1 MIYLKQII
9 FAVENIKLFV
19 SLICALLF
27 PIALLVIEKI
37 VLRIVIRK
45 MNLTDEY
52 KRYKSVNKSLIS
64 ESKFVTAK
72 FRNYKKL
79 NYMFRIIIAVLI
91 AVFILT
97 GNLFSP
103 EKYYDMYGNQY
114 KSEKDIIFY
123 DREGYRYV
131 KDPHAFVKNYDTGE
145 EKRYSCVDSNGY
157 LIDIYKIEETFG
169 DDSFYGLYYNKDKTN
184 FYYNIIFIYWNENGD
199 MVFDNGMIK
208 IENVTSDTNP
218 YDYVK

>member
-1 MIYLKQII
+1 MVYLKQII
-9 FAVENIKLFV
+9 FTSENIKLFV

-45 MNLTDEY
+45 KDLADEY
-52 KRYKSVNKSLIS
+52 IQYKSVNKSLIS
-64 ESKFVTAK
+64 ESKFMTAK
-72 FRNYKKL
+72 FQNYKKL
-79 NYMFRIIIAVLI
+79 NFLLRIIVVALI
-91 AVFILT
+91 VAFILT

-114 KSEKDIIFY
+114 KSKNDIIFY
-123 DREGYRYV
+123 DREGNRYV
-131 KDPHAFVKNYDTGE
+131 KEPHAFVKNYDTGE
-145 EKRYSCVDSNGY
+145 EKRYNAVDSNGY

-169 DDSFYGLYYNKDKTN
+169 DDSLYGLYYNKDKTN
-184 FYYNIIFIYWNENGD
+184 FYYNMIFIYWNENSE
-199 MVFDNGMIK
+199 MVFDNGKTK

>member
-1 MIYLKQII
+1 MLKSII
-9 FAVENIKLFV
+9 SDDYANLFYGLLCAV
-19 SLICALLF
+19 LF
-27 PIALLVIEKI
+27 PIALLIIEKI
-37 VLRIVIRK
+37 ILHILIRK
-45 MNLTDEY
+45 KNLTDEY
-52 KRYKSVNKSLIS
+52 KQYKSVNKSLIS

-91 AVFILT
+91 VAIIST

-103 EKYYDMYGNQY
+103 EKYYDMHGNEFHS
-114 KSEKDIIFY
+114 KEDVIFY
-123 DREGYRYV
+123 DREGNRYV
-131 KDPHAFVKNYDTGE
+131 NEPHAFVKNYDTGE

-169 DDSFYGLYYNKDKTN
+169 DDYFYGLYYNKDKTN
-184 FYYNIIFIYWNENGD
+184 FYYNMIFIYWNENGE

-208 IENVTSDTNP
+208 IENVTSNTNP
-218 YDYVK
+218 YDFLE